1 AAQAHA
7 EAEAA
12 EKAGE
17 AALARVE
24 KDLSGTVKG
33 GTDVKLEDI
42 MGPEVGRSDVGPTTP
57 VETKQEL
64 GAMLQAIG
72 KNRHTL
78 APIGTEETGVSAA
91 ADRLKTQV
99 RNSYE
104 EANVI
109 ATNKGLALPI
119 PSGQVADLQREAD
132 DFLELTIKHSA
143 SPAERRLAN
152 NLAELGGPVHIA
164 KDTG

>member
-1 AAQAHA
+1 
-7 EAEAA
+7 
-12 EKAGE
+12 
-17 AALARVE
+17 
-24 KDLSGTVKG
+24 
-33 GTDVKLEDI
+33 
-42 MGPEVGRSDVGPTTP
+42 
-57 VETKQEL
+57 
-64 GAMLQAIG
+64 IG

-164 KDTG
+164 KDTGEIVHVGALKRESVPYRELRDLHSLMGNAALSPQEYPVSTSIGRNSF